1 MASTNDPTAP
11 GVSPSSAS
19 SNGGGGGRLGPD
31 SIPDDQ
37 APPEA
42 LKDVSTRLSE
52 LGEYVS
58 YYLGAKVDGVKV
70 SLRNAGIYAGLGV
83 IGLMAG
89 GGFVVTLIVLLL
101 RGIAGGIG
109 AIFEPDRP
117 WAGELIT
124 AALFLSAMGIGV
136 MMALKMLTKSSRERT
151 AKKYAA
157 RQQQERS
164 KFGTDVRQRSQEPAK

>member
-1 MASTNDPTAP
+1 MSSTNDPTAP
-11 GVSPSSAS
+11 GVSGASSAS
-19 SNGGGGGRLGPD
+19 SNGGRLGPD
-31 SIPDDQ
+31 HLTDDQ

-42 LKDVSTRLSE
+42 LKDISNRLSE

-58 YYLGAKVDGVKV
+58 YYLGAKVDGIKV
-70 SLRNAGIYAGLGV
+70 SLRNAGIWAGLGV

-89 GGFVVTLIVLLL
+89 GAFVVTLVVLLL

-109 AIFEPDRP
+109 AMFNPDRP

-124 AALFLSAMGIGV
+124 AVLFLTALGIGV
-136 MMALKMLTKSSRERT
+136 MIAMKKLTASSRERT

-157 RQQQERS
+157 RQQQERV
-164 KFGTDVRQRSQEPAK
+164 KFGTDVHQRAQDPAE

>member
-1 MASTNDPTAP
+1 MASTHDPTAP
-11 GVSPSSAS
+11 GTSSAGT
-19 SNGGGGGRLGPD
+19 NGGTSRLD
-31 SIPDDQ
+31 DVTDDQ

-42 LKDVSTRLSE
+42 LRDIKNRLGE

-58 YYLGAKVDGVKV
+58 YFLAAKWDGIKV
-70 SLRNAGIYAGLGV
+70 SMRNIGIYAGLGV

-89 GGFVVTLIVLLL
+89 GAFVATLMVLLL

-109 AIFEPDRP
+109 AMFNPDRP

-124 AALFLSAMGIGV
+124 AVLFLAAMGIGV
-136 MMALKMLTKSSRERT
+136 MIALKKLTQSSRERT

-157 RQQQERS
+157 RQQQERT
-164 KFGTDVRQRSQEPAK
+164 KFGTDVNQRAQDPAE